1 MLLPAF
7 PAVRGTAPVPGL
19 HQSAPT
25 HGWTFQPTTSVALPR
40 SAIFPVMSV
49 IWYLAFWF
57 RRRRTPGRLFLLF
70 LLFLA
75 DDEADCLRFLLLLL
89 TDDLDDGKKRSRR
102 DAREYGDSGAGTMV
116 SQMMDSE
123 LVAFGLEEEG

>member
-1 MLLPAF
+1 MFL
-7 PAVRGTAPVPGL
+7 
-19 HQSAPT
+19 
-25 HGWTFQPTTSVALPR
+25 
-40 SAIFPVMSV
+40 
-49 IWYLAFWF
+49 
-57 RRRRTPGRLFLLF
+57 LLF

-102 DAREYGDSGAGTMV
+102 DAREYGDSGAGMMV